1 MLSLNE
7 REVLSGMQYYRMDL
21 PISNHISSPLSY
33 YGSELARF
41 GCIGYHARSK
51 GITGEHIFL
60 HMPSR
65 KDNCWLVYVRFVGTL
80 SRGH

>member
-7 REVLSGMQYYRMDL
+7 GEVLSGMQYYRMDL
-21 PISNHISSPLSY
+21 PISNHISSPLSF

-51 GITGEHIFL
+51 GITGEHIFF
-60 HMPSR
+60 HMLSR
-65 KDNCWLVYVRFVGTL
+65 KGLVYVRFVGTL